1 MENIETI
8 KIPDFDVFELREHQ
22 PFKQPDNYR
31 IGNEKDY
38 TAYIPYL
45 KSLADKGVEFSENTY
60 EGIPKYL
67 GINNFKSSY
76 YIGASWLVSE
86 TEKITKESKAVVVT
100 PKIPDIDFS
109 FMLLKV
115 LNFSSSSDYF
125 SKFYGIDLDK
135 PFIKSNSLNNQLTP
149 LLIVQYLML
158 IEKLIKKGLKKGYKT
173 REENLKSKIKGKILI
188 QKNLQKNIFP
198 KREDRNY
205 CFFQEYTTDIPENR
219 LLKKAILFSIRAI
232 SILNQSDSLNIIKSR
247 LKYAATYFED
257 VSENIEPHEIKN
269 LRFNKLFSEYTD
281 SIKIAKMILRRFDYS
296 LKEAGEEQ
304 NYIPPFWIDMSR
316 LYEVYVYSLLEEAY
330 PGMIKFQV
338 KGHSKSAVD
347 FIKVDE
353 EIIMDT
359 KYKPQYEYSYSG
371 LLADIREI
379 SGYARDRW
387 ITKYFKNKKDNE
399 EIPCVIIYPELPKI
413 NKADLEIQNTSIEED
428 EIITTQIND
437 LENTLIVDEKG
448 FDKNITLLE
457 QVNKEI
463 LGFRNFY
470 MLSVKIPIYNTIH

>member
-1 MENIETI
+1 MENIENI

-38 TAYIPYL
+38 AAYIPYL
-45 KSLADKGVEFSENTY
+45 KSLSDKGVVFSENTY

-67 GINNFKSSY
+67 GINNFRSSY
-76 YIGASWLVSE
+76 YIGASWLVGE
-86 TEKITKESKAVVVT
+86 TEKITRDSKAVVVT

-115 LNFSSSSDYF
+115 LNFSSSSNYF

-135 PFIKSNSLNNQLTP
+135 PFIQSNSLNNQLTP
-149 LLIVQYLML
+149 LLIVQYLLL

-173 REENLKSKIKGKILI
+173 REENLKSKIKGKILV
-188 QKNLQKNIFP
+188 QKNLQRNIFQ

-205 CFFQEYTTDIPENR
+205 CFFQEYSTDIPENR
-219 LLKKAILFSIRAI
+219 LLKKALVFAIRAI

-281 SIKIAKMILRRFDYS
+281 SIRIAKMILKRFDYS

-347 FIKVDE
+347 FIKTDE

-359 KYKPQYEYSYSG
+359 KYKPKYDYSYSG
-371 LLADIREI
+371 ILEDIREI
-379 SGYARDRW
+379 SGYSRDRW
-387 ITKYFKNKKDNE
+387 ITKYFKNIKENE
-399 EIPCVIIYPELPKI
+399 EIPCVIIYPEIPRI
-413 NKADLEIQNTSIEED
+413 NKEDFDIQDKTNEED
-428 EIITTQIND
+428 NDITTQITD
-437 LENTLIVDEKG
+437 IDNTLIVDEKG
-448 FDKNITLLE
+448 FDKNQKILE
-457 QVNKEI
+457 QINTEV

-470 MLSVKIPIYNTIH
+470 MLSVTIPIYHWA